1 MKLVSNLLWN
11 TSILKAHSP
20 AVVDGKVVIGGGEP
34 KSLNIIAG
42 STLEVDDKVWTEDF
56 ELAAQGLIADG
67 AITIVEGVKLS
78 KADKAKAKK
87 AKAAALKAQLAALDA
102 EED

>member
-1 MKLVSNLLWN
+1 MKIKSNLEWN

-20 AVVDGKVVIGGGEP
+20 AVVDGRVVIGGGEP

-42 STLEVDDKVWTEDF
+42 STTEVEDKVWLEDF
-56 ELAAQGLIADG
+56 KVAAQDLIEAG
-67 AITIVEGVKLS
+67 AIAVVEDVKLS
-78 KADKAKAKK
+78 KVDKAKANK
-87 AKAAALKAQLAALDA
+87 AKAAALKAQLKALEA